1 MISGTG
7 SYPRKNAILF
17 EIEKT
22 AFLQDCRKSLNTQ
35 DCILG

>member
-1 MISGTG
+1 MISGIG

-22 AFLQDCRKSLNTQ
+22 AMLQGCRNSLNTQ